1 MTCLNALVINNEY
14 YTIMMNKSA
23 LYTLPALLLFI
34 FTGCHSLGGDPE
46 ESPTL
51 SPESVSNDIT
61 LPKIPDSSPRV
72 IDLAIPGTHD
82 SGALRGGLAAQCQD
96 LSISEQLNIGIR
108 AFDLRLVDRYNGS
121 GKMDIYHGII
131 PQGMELTEDILPVF
145 LDFLKLHPEEYLFLS
160 FRKEDDAKGDTQFR
174 QAYISSLSK
183 ALSAKE
189 VRDFLYTGNLTPE
202 TTVRDIQGKMVI
214 LNRTTVTGEVWAHN
228 FEGFRDNTIFECRL
242 TNPSKPPLCLIV
254 EDQYK
259 VSDIVRME
267 DKKLAIQASLDLMA
281 KKPDYWSITY
291 LSGSAPAV
299 PLAVA
304 RIVNPFALTI
314 LSIEKPLPGGIY
326 FMDFA
331 GMPEAR
337 GIIRLCEINN
347 SKI

>member
-1 MTCLNALVINNEY
+1 MINNEY

-23 LYTLPALLLFI
+23 QFTLLVLLLLI
-34 FTGCHSLGGDPE
+34 LSGCHSLGGDPE

-51 SPESVSNDIT
+51 TSESVSDDIT
-61 LPKIPDSSPRV
+61 LPKISDSSPRV

-82 SGALRGGLAAQCQD
+82 SGAIRGGLAAQCQD
-96 LSISEQLNIGIR
+96 LSISEQLDIGIR

-131 PQGMELTEDILPVF
+131 PQGMELTEDLLPVF

-160 FRKEDDAKGDTQFR
+160 LRKEDDAKGDKQFR
-174 QAYISSLSK
+174 QAYISSLSQ
-183 ALSAKE
+183 ALNAKE
-189 VRDFLYTGNLTPE
+189 LQDFLYTGNLTPE

-214 LNRTTVTGEVWAHN
+214 LNRTTVLGEVWAHN
-228 FEGFRDNTIFECRL
+228 FEGFRDNTIFECQL
-242 TNPSKPPLCLIV
+242 TNPSKPPLYLIV

-267 DKKLAIQASLDLMA
+267 DKKLAIQGSLDLIA
-281 KKPDYWSITY
+281 KKSDYWSITY

-304 RIVNPFALTI
+304 RVVNPFALTI

-331 GMPEAR
+331 GTPEAR
-337 GIIRLCEINN
+337 AIITLCKKHN